1 MFIAKKRK
9 VCACTIRSVIA
20 RSERDEEIHF
30 SVAPWIASLALA
42 MTAQPDFAV
51 IAYGPTTSVIFIL
64 TPIFVGSIARL
75 DPGVAHRE
83 RSERR
88 AGWRATSVS
97 ENPTRLALG
106 QLPGERASFVSTPSM
121 GGKKEERASE
131 DARSGAGRAGSEA

>member
-64 TPIFVGSIARL
+64 APIFVGR
-75 DPGVAHRE
+75 
-83 RSERR
+83 
-88 AGWRATSVS
+88 
-97 ENPTRLALG
+97 
-106 QLPGERASFVSTPSM
+106 
-121 GGKKEERASE
+121 
-131 DARSGAGRAGSEA
+131 